1 MSEIPRSQFVGM
13 GELRANLSKLL
24 DVLEEEDQELVITRD
39 GKPLA
44 VIVGLNKYLEIEQA
58 LREFSDPEFVER
70 LFESRNE
77 IRTGKGIVAEEVF
90 EQKHL

>member
-24 DVLEEEDQELVITRD
+24 DVLEEEDQELVITRG

-44 VIVGLNKYLEIEQA
+44 VIVDLNKSLEIEQA

-70 LFESRNE
+70 LFESRSE
-77 IRTGKGIVAEEVF
+77 IRTGRGIVAEEVF